1 MEILEQ
7 DLNILTPQFP
17 KWLCRDNL
25 SGVYQPALS
34 PCLATGKCQIFLQI
48 TAAILAIVT
57 INELTAQ
64 PQAMTFELLILTKIS
79 YSSSAQRWNVML
91 LFAGSDKNQSC

>member
-1 MEILEQ
+1 MEISKL

-17 KWLCRDNL
+17 KWLSRDNL

-34 PCLATGKCQIFLQI
+34 PCLVTGKCQIFLQI
-48 TAAILAIVT
+48 SAAILAIVT

-64 PQAMTFELLILTKIS
+64 PPVMTSEFLILSKIS
-79 YSSSAQRWNVML
+79 YIFQHRGGM
-91 LFAGSDKNQSC
+91 